1 MPIDIGAAKGHLV
14 RVKIYSVSM
23 QFKVGDKVRFL
34 NEVGE
39 GTIIEVLSSNA
50 VMVENQDGFDYRYA
64 ISDLVMEVPKEDYK
78 LDGIEHVESVNEKVQ
93 AESKSKKLDDFYKKF
108 NHLDKINNEEHEI
121 DLHIE
126 ELIDS
131 HRGMSNSQILSVQ
144 MANFSRE
151 LNVAIRQGSK
161 KLIAIHGVGEGVL
174 RAEIRKEIHYNYP
187 EFQTH
192 DANYKNYGYGATEI
206 VLKGA

>member
-1 MPIDIGAAKGHLV
+1 
-14 RVKIYSVSM
+14 M

-39 GTIIEVLSSNA
+39 GVVIEVLSDNS
-50 VMVENQDGFDYRYA
+50 VMVENQDGFDYQFA
-64 ISDLVMEVPKEDYK
+64 ISDLVSTTPKEDYK
-78 LDGIEHVESVNEKVQ
+78 LEGIEHV
-93 AESKSKKLDDFYKKF
+93 
-108 NHLDKINNEEHEI
+108 DKINNEEHEI

-187 EFQTH
+187 EFQTY
-192 DANYKNYGYGATEI
+192 DANYKSYGYGATEI
-206 VLKGA
+206 LLKGA

>member
-1 MPIDIGAAKGHLV
+1 
-14 RVKIYSVSM
+14 M

-39 GTIIEVLSSNA
+39 GTIIEVLSNSA
-50 VMVENQDGFDYRYA
+50 VMVENQDGFDYSYA
-64 ISDLVMEVPKEDYK
+64 LSDLVMEASKEDYK
-78 LDGIEHVESVNEKVQ
+78 LEGIEHVEAVNEKVQ
-93 AESKSKKLDDFYKKF
+93 AESKSKKLDEFYKKF

-126 ELIDS
+126 ELIDT

-144 MANFSRE
+144 MANFNRE

-161 KLIAIHGVGEGVL
+161 KLVAIHGVGEGVL

-192 DANYKNYGYGATEI
+192 DANYNKYGYGATEI
-206 VLKGA
+206 LLK

>member
-1 MPIDIGAAKGHLV
+1 
-14 RVKIYSVSM
+14 M
-23 QFKVGDKVRFL
+23 QFKLGDKVRFL

-39 GTIIEVLSSNA
+39 GVITEVLSENA

-64 ISDLVMEVPKEDYK
+64 ITDLVSTAPKEDYK

-93 AESKSKKLDDFYKKF
+93 SESKSKKLDEFYKKF
-108 NHLDKINNEEHEI
+108 NHLDKVNREEHEI

-131 HRGMSNSQILSVQ
+131 HRGMSNTQILSVQ
-144 MANFSRE
+144 MANFNRE
-151 LNVAIRQGSK
+151 LNVAMRQGSR

-192 DANYKNYGYGATEI
+192 DANYKKYGYGATEI
-206 VLKGA
+206 VLKGT

>member
-1 MPIDIGAAKGHLV
+1 MK
-14 RVKIYSVSM
+14 
-23 QFKVGDKVRFL
+23 FKVGDKVRFL
-34 NEVGE
+34 NDVGE
-39 GTIIEVLSSNA
+39 GVVTEVLSELA
-50 VMVENQDGFDYRYA
+50 VMVENQDGFDYQYA
-64 ISDLVMEVPKEDYK
+64 VTDLVSTAPKEDYN
-78 LDGIEHVESVNEKVQ
+78 LEGIEYVESVNEKVQ
-93 AESKSKKLDDFYKKF
+93 AEKKSKKLDEFIKKF
-108 NHLDKINNEEHEI
+108 NHLDKVNIEEHEI

-144 MANFSRE
+144 MANFNRE
-151 LNVAIRQGSK
+151 LNVAIRQGSR

-192 DANYKNYGYGATEI
+192 DANYKKYGYGATEI
-206 VLKGA
+206 VLKGN

>member
-1 MPIDIGAAKGHLV
+1 
-14 RVKIYSVSM
+14 M

-39 GTIIEVLSSNA
+39 GRVIEILSSNN
-50 VMVENQDGFDYRYA
+50 VLVENQDGFDYAYA
-64 ISDLVMEVPKEDYK
+64 VSDLVSTAPKEDYK
-78 LDGIEHVESVNEKVQ
+78 LEGIELVESVNEKVQ
-93 AESKSKKLDDFYKKF
+93 AESKSKKLDEFHKKF
-108 NHLDKINNEEHEI
+108 NHLEKINKEEHEI

-144 MANFSRE
+144 MANFNRE
-151 LNVAIRQGSK
+151 LNVAMRQGSK

-192 DANYKNYGYGATEI
+192 DANYKKYGYGATEI
-206 VLKGA
+206 LLKSI

>member
-1 MPIDIGAAKGHLV
+1 
-14 RVKIYSVSM
+14 M

-39 GTIIEVLSSNA
+39 GVVIEVLSDKF
-50 VMVENQDGFDYRYA
+50 VMIENQDGFDYKFA
-64 ISDLVMEVPKEDYK
+64 ISDLVSTTPKEDYK
-78 LDGIEHVESVNEKVQ
+78 LEGIEHVESVNEKVQ

-144 MANFSRE
+144 MANFNRE
-151 LNVAIRQGSK
+151 LNVAMRQGSK

-192 DANYKNYGYGATEI
+192 DANYKKYGYGATEI
-206 VLKGA
+206 VLKGN

>member
-1 MPIDIGAAKGHLV
+1 
-14 RVKIYSVSM
+14 M

-39 GTIIEVLSSNA
+39 GKVIEILSANNVL
-50 VMVENQDGFDYRYA
+50 VENQDGFDYQYA
-64 ISDLVMEVPKEDYK
+64 ITDLVSTAPKEDYK
-78 LDGIEHVESVNEKVQ
+78 LEGLEHVESVNEKIKS
-93 AESKSKKLDDFYKKF
+93 ESNTRKIEELHKKF
-108 NHLDKINNEEHEI
+108 NHLDKINIEEHEI

-131 HRGMSNSQILSVQ
+131 HRGMSNTQILSVQ
-144 MANFSRE
+144 MANFNRE
-151 LNVAIRQGSK
+151 LNVAIRQGSR

-187 EFQTH
+187 EFQSH
-192 DANYKNYGYGATEI
+192 DADYKKYGYGATEI
-206 VLKGA
+206 LLK